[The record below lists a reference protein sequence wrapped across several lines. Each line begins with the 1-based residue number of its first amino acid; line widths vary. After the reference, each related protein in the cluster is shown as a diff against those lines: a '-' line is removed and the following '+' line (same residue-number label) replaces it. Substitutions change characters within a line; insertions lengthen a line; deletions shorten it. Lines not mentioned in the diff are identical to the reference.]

1 MAGSLPVPRVQAPD
15 PPTPRLPMNKTLFSL
30 LAAAVLAPAAQ
41 AAGFTAGDIA
51 IYRVGNGSAA
61 LTNAATAVFID
72 EYTAS
77 GSFVQSIALPTWP
90 AGVMNPLTASGTASS
105 EGLLTRS
112 ADGKT
117 LVMTGYSATA
127 GTAAV
132 ASSSAARVIGIVGV
146 DGGINTATSLGT
158 SFSGNNIRS
167 AVSTDGVQLWAAG
180 ATGGVVTT
188 QLNNTGNGSAV
199 STTVTNNRQLEIFNG
214 QLYGDSGSGSLRFTS
229 VGNGT
234 PTSAG
239 NSMTALPGMPATGS
253 AYAFFMADLNPNVAG
268 LDTMYVADDTAT
280 TGGLQKY
287 SFDGTTWSAKGSIV
301 ASNLRG
307 LTGSVDASGKV
318 TLFGTSPST
327 LYSFVDTTGSAGSL
341 GGSLTTLA
349 SATTNTAFRGVA
361 LAPSV
366 TAAVPEP
373 QTYALML
380 SGLMAVGF
388 IARRRR
394 G

>member
-1 MAGSLPVPRVQAPD
+1 
-15 PPTPRLPMNKTLFSL
+15 MNKTLFSL

-51 IYRVGNGSAA
+51 VYRVGSGSGA
-61 LTNAATAVFID
+61 LSSAATAVFID
-72 EYTAS
+72 EYSAS
-77 GSFVQSIALPTWP
+77 GTLVQSIAMPTL
-90 AGVMNPLTASGTASS
+90 AGAGSFALTASGTATS
-105 EGLLTRS
+105 EGLMTLS
-112 ADGKT
+112 ADGKS
-117 LVMTGYSATA
+117 LVLTGYNAA
-127 GTAAV
+127 VGTTAV
-132 ASSSAARVIGIVGV
+132 ASTTAASVTRVVGV
-146 DGGINTATSLGT
+146 VGANGNVNTTTGLGT
-158 SFSGNNIRS
+158 SFSGNNVRS
-167 AVSTDGVQLWAAG
+167 AVSTDGNQLWVSGPAG
-180 ATGGVVTT
+180 V
-188 QLNNTGNGSAV
+188 V
-199 STTVTNNRQLEIFNG
+199 STTVGSTAAGTNLASTANLRQVEVFGG
-214 QLYGDSGSGSLRFTS
+214 QLYASASSNSVPARIGTVGTGLPTTGSQTISS
-229 VGNGT
+229 
-234 PTSAG
+234 
-239 NSMTALPGMPATGS
+239 LPGLSTSTGS
-253 AYAFFMADLNPNVAG
+253 PYAFFMADLNPNVAG
-268 LDTMYVADDTAT
+268 LDTLYVADDTAT